1 MDNHSPNV
9 DTKYYSYIKWWSI
22 IRQQKR
28 ANLSTTGTPALLR
41 QLFLNFRSFFGI
53 HINMFSLDRL
63 RRDLEH
69 AKAVFRFPPLIGWR
83 TGVEPQDASAFG

>member
-9 DTKYYSYIKWWSI
+9 DMKYYSYIKWWSI

-28 ANLSTTGTPALLR
+28 ADPSTAGTPGLLR
-41 QLFLNFRSFFGI
+41 QLYLNFRSFFGI
-53 HINMFSLDRL
+53 HINVFGLDRL
-63 RRDLEH
+63 RRDFKH
-69 AKAVFRFPPLIGWR
+69 TKAVFRFPPLVGWR